1 MLLELPAGDYRIGA
15 GDVKVE
21 RTTMGEYY
29 FASPEVPH
37 PLMKAFK
44 PMDFKM
50 WYDPA
55 AGYVQPL
62 LGHTVSAP
70 GWTPLLLSGNSSWV
84 EDRGPVMAACELRH
98 GKGLF
103 RISEVKLAGVRSIR
117 WQVILPIF

>member
-1 MLLELPAGDYRIGA
+1 MPSLSGAQVMLCDDIAAYNKDKEAIDAWVAAGGKLVLLELPAGDYRIGA
-15 GDVKVE
+15 DDVKVE

-55 AGYVQPL
+55 AAMYSRCWAIPCRL
-62 LGHTVSAP
+62 P
-70 GWTPLLLSGNSSWV
+70 
-84 EDRGPVMAACELRH
+84 
-98 GKGLF
+98 
-103 RISEVKLAGVRSIR
+103 AGRR
-117 WQVILPIF
+117 CC